1 MVLADRSIKGVLIA
15 ILLIC
20 SVFSTLALPQV
31 SAANDLVTVTSTNH
45 GGVTVVEYKNNE
57 GNIFDI
63 ASVVLEVDKGGNF
76 KSFKTEKGWIG
87 KRTSEDVIT
96 FTTTVPIKPGQSAKF
111 GIKTDQSEPVFKWQ
125 AIDEE
130 GDELGSGGKI
140 VTHPSE
146 ESTTVKEETQIPSG
160 VLDGSSFKLIPDTP
174 KVGSSLRVIGEGFG
188 PREKLDLYIND
199 NRIDSFVTDEKGA
212 FILSTKVPENQRAD
226 RADFIIKDQVGNQK
240 SMSLR
245 IQESSSRTESPNTT
259 LTVNADSVFH
269 RGETKTISGT
279 AAPGSTLTV
288 TLSDS
293 SGKTLTTFTTK
304 ADSSA
309 KYSVD
314 HKIPVD
320 RSFGEYTVTV
330 TDGTNTVSSTYTVE
344 TTQKITLVPAKQ
356 QYDPGETVSINGT
369 AIPSQDIEI
378 IIKDSTGTEVYSK
391 TISVGADGMIS
402 LQLPLDD
409 AAVEGTYI
417 IYATQGAE
425 NQTFLFG
432 VGEPPE
438 VQLIV
443 RMSAVNYKTTEQA
456 IIYITGP
463 PSSSLSLV
471 IVDPS
476 DKQKF
481 SDSIKIGADGFYQ
494 YSFNLNGYAPG
505 VYTAVTARGNAQV
518 EQKFSVGL
526 QTGSGQIS
534 IRTVHETYM
543 PGDVVLFIGDSSS
556 NIVIT
561 VTLKDPTGTAIKSE
575 ELFTDKK
582 GVFTSTSLRIPANAQ
597 SGAWTLEAA
606 SGVNHVTKNLTVL
619 APSAEG
625 LAVQLDKSPPVYKS
639 NDIITIS
646 GTGAGKSHTVV
657 IKILDAQQNKIQDLS
672 ITATGVGSYST
683 IWKVPPNSNAGIYT
697 IKVIDDPRT
706 TETTFTI
713 Q

>member
-111 GIKTDQSEPVFKWQ
+111 GIKTDQPEPVFKWK

-146 ESTTVKEETQIPSG
+146 ESTIVKEETQIPSG

-245 IQESSSRTESPNTT
+245 IQESSSRTESLNTT

-293 SGKTLTTFTTK
+293 RDRKSTRLNSSHIQKSRMP
-304 ADSSA
+304 SSA
-309 KYSVD
+309 
-314 HKIPVD
+314 
-320 RSFGEYTVTV
+320 
-330 TDGTNTVSSTYTVE
+330 
-344 TTQKITLVPAKQ
+344 
-356 QYDPGETVSINGT
+356 
-369 AIPSQDIEI
+369 
-378 IIKDSTGTEVYSK
+378 
-391 TISVGADGMIS
+391 
-402 LQLPLDD
+402 
-409 AAVEGTYI
+409 
-417 IYATQGAE
+417 
-425 NQTFLFG
+425 
-432 VGEPPE
+432 
-438 VQLIV
+438 
-443 RMSAVNYKTTEQA
+443 
-456 IIYITGP
+456 
-463 PSSSLSLV
+463 
-471 IVDPS
+471 
-476 DKQKF
+476 
-481 SDSIKIGADGFYQ
+481 
-494 YSFNLNGYAPG
+494 
-505 VYTAVTARGNAQV
+505 
-518 EQKFSVGL
+518 
-526 QTGSGQIS
+526 
-534 IRTVHETYM
+534 
-543 PGDVVLFIGDSSS
+543 
-556 NIVIT
+556 
-561 VTLKDPTGTAIKSE
+561 
-575 ELFTDKK
+575 
-582 GVFTSTSLRIPANAQ
+582 
-597 SGAWTLEAA
+597 
-606 SGVNHVTKNLTVL
+606 
-619 APSAEG
+619 
-625 LAVQLDKSPPVYKS
+625 
-639 NDIITIS
+639 
-646 GTGAGKSHTVV
+646 
-657 IKILDAQQNKIQDLS
+657 
-672 ITATGVGSYST
+672 
-683 IWKVPPNSNAGIYT
+683 
-697 IKVIDDPRT
+697 
-706 TETTFTI
+706 
-713 Q
+713 